1 MNSRAN
7 HREDSWAD
15 AMRAERRGDA
25 VAYQRLLK
33 EIAEMLR
40 RLVRYRLAQLGLSA
54 HETEDLVQ
62 EVLIGLHT
70 KRHTWDETRPFLPWL
85 HAITHYKFIDAV
97 RRLKREARHRI
108 DLTFDEFAEMFE
120 APAADLDRAMLDVDR
135 HLAGLPEGQQIVV
148 RALAVEGASVKATA
162 DKLKTSEGAIRVT
175 FHRALQRLMA
185 LAEPGGPKSGKG
197 RE

>member
-1 MNSRAN
+1 MTP
-7 HREDSWAD
+7 REDSWAD

-25 VAYQRLLK
+25 AAYQRLLE

-40 RLVRYRLAQLGLSA
+40 RLVRYRLAQLGLNA
-54 HETEDLVQ
+54 HETEDVVQ

-70 KRHTWDETRPFLPWL
+70 KRHTWDEARPFLPWL
-85 HAITHYKFIDAV
+85 HAITHYKLIDAV
-97 RRLKREARHRI
+97 RQMKRETRHRI
-108 DLTFDEFAEMFE
+108 NLTFDEFAEMFE
-120 APAADLDRAMLDVDR
+120 APAEDLDRALLNVDR
-135 HLAGLPEGQQIVV
+135 HLARLPEGQQVVV

-162 DKLKTSEGAIRVT
+162 DRLQTSEGAIRVT

-197 RE
+197 GQ

>member
-1 MNSRAN
+1 MTP
-7 HREDSWAD
+7 REDSWAD

-25 VAYQRLLK
+25 AAYQRLLE

-40 RLVRYRLAQLGLSA
+40 RLVRYRLAQLGLNA
-54 HETEDLVQ
+54 HETEDVVQ

-70 KRHTWDETRPFLPWL
+70 KRHTWDEARPFLPWL
-85 HAITHYKFIDAV
+85 HAITHYKLIDAV
-97 RRLKREARHRI
+97 RQMKRETRHRI
-108 DLTFDEFAEMFE
+108 NLTFDEFAEMFE
-120 APAADLDRAMLDVDR
+120 APAEDLDRALLDVDR
-135 HLAGLPEGQQIVV
+135 HLARLPEGQQVVV

-162 DKLKTSEGAIRVT
+162 DRLQTSEGAIRVT

-197 RE
+197 GQ